1 MDFNISM
8 VIASSIY
15 LSLIIGF
22 FFFKERVKNAETK
35 IYTVLLIIDA
45 VAILF
50 ETLCVLSAKF
60 IKGVNPFV
68 YIIGRLFLLAIVL
81 WIIFFTTYVVSVT
94 ISEKGRNKL
103 RKNASYYKMLYLF
116 LMLLNFVLVAVLPL
130 HYYTDGVVAYTYGAS
145 TNYLV
150 VVLVISAIIDVIFAI
165 KSRKYVPRKKRIP
178 IFAFIASILVLATVR
193 SVAPQVQIV
202 SAIFTF
208 VTILMYF
215 TIENPDVKLIEQLN
229 IAKDQAEK
237 ANHAK
242 TEFLSSMSHEIR
254 TPLNAIDG
262 FSQLILEENDIKVI
276 KDEARDIMMASQNL
290 LEIVNGI
297 LDISKIEANKLEIVK
312 VEYEPKKIFDELVK
326 LTKARIGDRPLE
338 FRVNIAS
345 DLPEYLNGDYV
356 RVKQIILNL
365 LTNAVKYTKKGF
377 VELNVSVVKKNQV
390 CRLIVS
396 VKDSGIGIKKDNIEK
411 LFSKFERF
419 DIDKNMTIEG
429 TGLGLAITKKLIE
442 LMHGK
447 IVVDSVYGKGSNF
460 TVAIDQRIINKVKVV
475 NPEEVKETKKLN
487 VKGKKILIVDD
498 NLINLKVASR
508 LLSTYKVET
517 EEVSSG
523 FDCIKKIED
532 GNNYD
537 LILLDDMMPKMSGV
551 ETFKKLKSMKDFDTP
566 VVALTANA
574 IAGMKENYLKEGFN
588 DYISK
593 PIDKKELE
601 RVLKTYLNAK

>member
-1 MDFNISM
+1 MNVTMMLSIVSIIYIFILTIIYFLKGNIKNPETKLYSIILPVILVGGGLELSLRFLAPHMDNLKWLNDIVSKLFL
-8 VIASSIY
+8 IY
-15 LSLIIGF
+15 LVFWLSLI
-22 FFFKERVKNAETK
+22 
-35 IYTVLLIIDA
+35 
-45 VAILF
+45 
-50 ETLCVLSAKF
+50 TLY
-60 IKGVNPFV
+60 NV
-68 YIIGRLFLLAIVL
+68 YISFSNKKYKKFKTF
-81 WIIFFTTYVVSVT
+81 IIIYNLISYFFVGILPIKYHYDN
-94 ISEKGRNKL
+94 GMN
-103 RKNASYYKMLYLF
+103 YYS
-116 LMLLNFVLVAVLPL
+116 
-130 HYYTDGVVAYTYGAS
+130 YTYGPACDFLKICLLS
-145 TNYLV
+145 LVFINLV
-150 VVLVISAIIDVIFAI
+150 VLILNYKDIFSNKKYYPIIIFEMLFIITGIIQINYPEILLNIFIESLV
-165 KSRKYVPRKKRIP
+165 
-178 IFAFIASILVLATVR
+178 AFI
-193 SVAPQVQIV
+193 
-202 SAIFTF
+202 
-208 VTILMYF
+208 MYN
-215 TIENPDVKLIEQLN
+215 TIENPDTRLIEQLN

-262 FSQLILEENDIKVI
+262 FSQLILEEKNINVI

-419 DIDKNMTIEG
+419 DMDKNMTIEG
-429 TGLGLAITKKLIE
+429 TGLGLAITKKLVD
-442 LMHGK
+442 LMQGK

-460 TVAIDQRIINKVKVV
+460 TVAIDQRIVNKAKVV
-475 NPEEVKETKKLN
+475 VPEVKESKILN

-532 GNNYD
+532 GNKYD

-551 ETFKKLKSMKDFDTP
+551 ETFKKLKEMKDFNTP